1 MTILENICGTL
12 TQLSLPFPE
21 RSYKSQ
27 SSMRNSSYV
36 FRNFRRY
43 RRSRV
48 CVVNWIVVRSL
59 IRFATEISSNHSVMW
74 THSTMCCQY
83 EAPAAPVA
91 ARITECEWN
100 QGAGGEEIVLP
111 TGSSDKLSARVGSS
125 EGPLSSNLLAV
136 VFEPELRRIGLP
148 LVGSPNPA
156 LHLMLHPVERVD
168 LDQRFVLSAF
178 DAAVQARQAA
188 VDRIAEDVR
197 EPLARP
203 RPTGL
208 RAVAVPVELLA
219 DLGDALTLEVTS
231 ENQRDH
237 AGLLVLHLEHAVDVI
252 VAVRTRVSQE
262 RVRLLHRVVECLRA
276 LQSSGPAQH
285 LALVQVPF
293 DAQFPKRLVLRLRRI
308 VLKHLA
314 G

>member
-1 MTILENICGTL
+1 MC
-12 TQLSLPFPE
+12 
-21 RSYKSQ
+21 
-27 SSMRNSSYV
+27 
-36 FRNFRRY
+36 
-43 RRSRV
+43 
-48 CVVNWIVVRSL
+48 
-59 IRFATEISSNHSVMW
+59 

-178 DAAVQARQAA
+178 DAAVEARQAA
-188 VDRIAEDVR
+188 LHCIAEDVLDHITR
-197 EPLARP
+197 
-203 RPTGL
+203 TGL
-208 RAVAVPVELLA
+208 
-219 DLGDALTLEVTS
+219 T
-231 ENQRDH
+231 
-237 AGLLVLHLEHAVDVI
+237 VL
-252 VAVRTRVSQE
+252 
-262 RVRLLHRVVECLRA
+262 
-276 LQSSGPAQH
+276 SS
-285 LALVQVPF
+285 
-293 DAQFPKRLVLRLRRI
+293 
-308 VLKHLA
+308 
-314 G
+314 

>member
-1 MTILENICGTL
+1 
-12 TQLSLPFPE
+12 
-21 RSYKSQ
+21 
-27 SSMRNSSYV
+27 
-36 FRNFRRY
+36 
-43 RRSRV
+43 
-48 CVVNWIVVRSL
+48 
-59 IRFATEISSNHSVMW
+59 MW

-100 QGAGGEEIVLP
+100 QAAGGEEILLP
-111 TGSSDKLSARVGSS
+111 TRRSDKLSARVGSS

-148 LVGSPNPA
+148 LVGSPNPPP
-156 LHLMLHPVERVD
+156 HLMLHPAERVD

-197 EPLARP
+197 DRLARP
-203 RPTGL
+203 GPTGL
-208 RAVAVPVELLA
+208 RAVAVPVELMA
-219 DLGDALTLEVTS
+219 DLGDALSLEVKS
-231 ENQRDH
+231 VNQSDH
-237 AGLLVLHLEHAVDVI
+237 AGLLVITLELAVDVI

-285 LALVQVPF
+285 LALVQVRSTHSF
-293 DAQFPKRLVLRLRRI
+293 R
-308 VLKHLA
+308 
-314 G
+314 

>member
-12 TQLSLPFPE
+12 TQLSVPFPE

-59 IRFATEISSNHSVMW
+59 MRFATEISSNHSVMCA
-74 THSTMCCQY
+74 HSTMCCQY
-83 EAPAAPVA
+83 EDPAAPVA

-100 QGAGGEEIVLP
+100 QGAGDDQIVRS
-111 TGSSDKLSARVGSS
+111 TGIFPQAFRAGVK
-125 EGPLSSNLLAV
+125 EKGPWASNLLAV

-156 LHLMLHPVERVD
+156 LHLVLHPVERVD

-178 DAAVQARQAA
+178 DAPVQAGQPA
-188 VDRIAEDVR
+188 VHRIA
-197 EPLARP
+197 
-203 RPTGL
+203 G
-208 RAVAVPVELLA
+208 
-219 DLGDALTLEVTS
+219 G
-231 ENQRDH
+231 
-237 AGLLVLHLEHAVDVI
+237 G
-252 VAVRTRVSQE
+252 
-262 RVRLLHRVVECLRA
+262 
-276 LQSSGPAQH
+276 
-285 LALVQVPF
+285 
-293 DAQFPKRLVLRLRRI
+293 
-308 VLKHLA
+308 
-314 G
+314 

>member
-1 MTILENICGTL
+1 M
-12 TQLSLPFPE
+12 
-21 RSYKSQ
+21 
-27 SSMRNSSYV
+27 
-36 FRNFRRY
+36 
-43 RRSRV
+43 
-48 CVVNWIVVRSL
+48 VVRSL
-59 IRFATEISSNHSVMW
+59 IRLATEISSTISFMW
-74 THSTMCCQY
+74 PHISMVC
-83 EAPAAPVA
+83 ENRRPAAPVA

-188 VDRIAEDVR
+188 VHRIAEDVR
-197 EPLARP
+197 DRLARP
-203 RPTGL
+203 GPTGL

-219 DLGDALTLEVTS
+219 DLGDAFALEIAS

-237 AGLLVLHLEHAVDVI
+237 AGLLVLHLEHAVHV
-252 VAVRTRVSQE
+252 VVTVRTRIGQE